1 MTVEYDVL
9 IKDGFIVD
17 GVSSRWLR
25 ADVGVC
31 EGKIVKIGRIPT
43 SKADIVI
50 DARGLTVA
58 PGFIDIHSH
67 SDITA
72 LIYPGAESK
81 VYQGVATE
89 VVGNCGLSPAPV
101 NRDNLPLL
109 KHYLDSFFGK
119 VSEYLS
125 WTWITIKEYYEEV
138 MRQGVSVNMAPL
150 VGHGAI
156 RIAVMGF
163 EQREPSSGELNSM
176 RDLVRQAMEDG
187 VFGMSVGLAY
197 PPGLFAKT
205 DELVE
210 LAKIVGEYGGVFAS
224 HIRNE
229 GAGVFEAISEAVRI
243 GREANVSVEISH
255 IKVMGRGNWGRSSEI
270 IKTIEEARRSGVDV
284 AADQYPYT
292 AGQTGLYAILPP
304 WVQEGGIKKLIERIN
319 NPSIQDRIRRDMEEG
334 VDGWRS
340 IASEVGWD
348 NIVVASV
355 NTDRNKPLEGRT
367 ISQIANIWNLDP
379 LKTVF
384 KLLTD
389 EGGSVSII
397 LFYGC
402 EDDLKSFLSRRW
414 VMIGSDHN
422 GVRVGE
428 GPLGGIQHPRAY
440 GAFPR
445 VIAKYVREDVVL
457 SLGEAIRRMT
467 SLPAKKLKLRNR
479 GVIREGM
486 WADIVVFDALKL
498 VDKATYQNPAIYAEG
513 VEYLL
518 VNGVLVVEKGKHTG
532 ARPGKILS
540 RV

>member
-125 WTWITIKEYYEEV
+125 WTWITIKEYYEGV

-229 GAGVFEAISEAVRI
+229 GASVFEAISEAVRI

>member
-1 MTVEYDVL
+1 M
-9 IKDGFIVD
+9 
-17 GVSSRWLR
+17 
-25 ADVGVC
+25 
-31 EGKIVKIGRIPT
+31 KIGRIPT